1 MTEIKTHC
9 QTNIVNIGLTVKKT
23 DLQMARFLQPS
34 TSLNLA
40 SEELPAFW
48 RRSHAPVRQLLS
60 LLVSGAEAPGWI
72 SRWCRGQTRGIV
84 HERAPRCIWPWV
96 ALGGGLTSLIIM
108 TSTVLVSGMQIWTHC
123 RLKASHIVE
132 TTWLWPNS
140 GGGVWLDY
148 VESRHKLLKPLG
160 CRQICLTKILKM
172 FKKHKK
178 PINRPPYIAEGKMWL
193 DPAESRHNLCKVKV
207 GVVTLRS
214 LVL

>member
-1 MTEIKTHC
+1 MFFSLRIHDGDQDSLPNQYC
-9 QTNIVNIGLTVKKT
+9 QHRFDCEKT

-108 TSTVLVSGMQIWTHC
+108 TSTVLVSGMLVSLANLDPLQTQGVTHC
-123 RLKASHIVE
+123 WNHLAVAKFRGGSVTGFCGIPSQIVE
-132 TTWLWPNS
+132 TTWLPPNLFNQNS
-140 GGGVWLDY
+140 ENV
-148 VESRHKLLKPLG
+148 
-160 CRQICLTKILKM
+160 
-172 FKKHKK
+172 
-178 PINRPPYIAEGKMWL
+178 
-193 DPAESRHNLCKVKV
+193 
-207 GVVTLRS
+207 
-214 LVL
+214 